1 MQRYADDTG
10 VEPTTLDQGKHV
22 FFAGQHWSLVRADSD
37 ATDAFYCPHP
47 VHISGKRRGL
57 VVQWR
62 GRKVSIEDFLRD
74 LRIPPWRRAATP
86 LLVYG
91 SEVVA
96 VADLAVSE
104 GYRNPAP
111 GQELWRLV
119 KAQ

>member
-1 MQRYADDTG
+1 M
-10 VEPTTLDQGKHV
+10 
-22 FFAGQHWSLVRADSD
+22 
-37 ATDAFYCPHP
+37 
-47 VHISGKRRGL
+47 
-57 VVQWR
+57 QWR
-62 GRKVSIEDFLRD
+62 DRKVSIEEVLRD

-86 LLVYG
+86 LVVHG

-111 GQELWRLV
+111 GQALWRLF